1 MFHEV
6 KILDPNGN
14 LKKILSGKE
23 LSKQYWNELYDEEN
37 GNRVAIGKGKRFRKK
52 NAKQMKFLL
61 SNYLG
66 NNS

>member
-14 LKKILSGKE
+14 FKKTLSGKE

-52 NAKQMKFLL
+52 IAKRMSIYQGHIFQW
-61 SNYLG
+61 S
-66 NNS
+66 